1 MRSGLE
7 GVAPAFG
14 GRRFDWQ
21 PFVKGLDHSGFVKMS
36 KMIEIPFPLLPATS
50 SKVTPRHAR
59 LVHTDA
65 CVGQKI

>member
-21 PFVKGLDHSGFVKMS
+21 PFVKGLGHFGFNNDRDS
-36 KMIEIPFPLLPATS
+36 LPANAS
-50 SKVTPRHAR
+50 HIVQNYSPAR
-59 LVHTDA
+59 PAGTDA